1 VVTLLFYKVKKLTFN
16 EFNFHKDLLKGVKIA
31 GFKEPS
37 PIQEMVIPII
47 EKGEDLVG
55 QAHTGTG
62 KTAAFGLPLMDK
74 IAKKTIER
82 ALVITPTREL
92 ATQVS
97 DELYHLGRFCGI
109 RTITVYGGVGYG
121 RQIALINKGVQVV
134 VATPGRLKDLY
145 KKGKIDNFNP
155 EIIVLDEADEMLDMG
170 FLEEIKEIFE
180 YIPQN
185 RQTLL
190 FSATIPEPIKEL
202 AEEILTNPQF
212 VSVVGEG
219 ESTTNNIIEQEY
231 YVIEEAQR
239 DDAIVRLLETEDTDK
254 CIIFCRM
261 KREVDR
267 LTEHLKAMGFSA
279 EGLHGD
285 LEQMERERIVKG
297 YRRGESKI
305 MVATDV
311 ASRGLDVKN
320 VSHVFNFH
328 IPFDPQSYVHRIGR
342 TGRAGKSGK
351 AITLVSTEEF
361 RELQRIQKEV
371 GAQMKLATIS
381 LEGEASESVTDF
393 STLQNMVSKVEIS
406 DAATDFIDSMEDMNY
421 HEFVE
426 RVVTLLLQ
434 EKVSSENKIGFDQK
448 TVNSMIDNYHDDQKV
463 ARKNNRKKKR

>member
-1 VVTLLFYKVKKLTFN
+1 LTFN
-16 EFNFHKDLLKGVKIA
+16 DFNFHKELLKGIKIA

-37 PIQEMVIPII
+37 PIQKMVIPII
-47 EKGEDLVG
+47 SNGEDLVG

-62 KTAAFGLPLMDK
+62 KTAAFGLPIINK
-74 IAKKTIER
+74 IANGEIER

-97 DELYHLGRFCGI
+97 DELYHLGRFAGI

-121 RQIALINKGVQVV
+121 RQIALINKGVQIV

-145 KKGKIDNFNP
+145 KKGKIDDFNP
-155 EIIVLDEADEMLDMG
+155 EIVVLDEADEMLDMG

-190 FSATIPEPIKEL
+190 FSATIPEPIKAL
-202 AEEILTNPQF
+202 ADTILSNPQF
-212 VSVVGEG
+212 ISVVGQD
-219 ESTTNNIIEQEY
+219 ESTTNNVIEQIY
-231 YVIEEAQR
+231 YVINESQR
-239 DDAIVRLLETEDTDK
+239 DEAIVKLLETEKIKK
-254 CIIFCRM
+254 CIVFCRM

-267 LTEHLKAMGFSA
+267 LTEYLKALGFNAS
-279 EGLHGD
+279 GLHGD
-285 LEQMERERIVKG
+285 LEQSERDEVIKA
-297 YRRGESKI
+297 YRRNQTQI

-311 ASRGLDVKN
+311 AARGLDVKQ
-320 VSHVFNFH
+320 VTHVFNYH

-342 TGRAGKSGK
+342 TGRAGKRGK

-371 GAQMKLATIS
+371 GANMKLATIQMNDKDVTNESNFLS
-381 LEGEASESVTDF
+381 LEQRVRDIKIDDLA
-393 STLQNMVSKVEIS
+393 I
-406 DAATDFIDSMEDMNY
+406 DFIDSMEDMDY

-426 RVVTLLLQ
+426 RVVTILLKENQ
-434 EKVSSENKIGFDQK
+434 SKVAQIGYDLD
-448 TVNSMIDNYHDDQKV
+448 TVNSMIDEYQDEQKV
-463 ARKNNRKKKR
+463 AQKSNRNRKRR

>member
-1 VVTLLFYKVKKLTFN
+1 LTFN
-16 EFNFHKDLLKGVKIA
+16 DFKFHKDLLKGVRIA

-37 PIQEMVIPII
+37 PIQKMVIPII

-74 IAKKTIER
+74 IAKKEIER

-121 RQIALINKGVQVV
+121 RQIALINKGVQVI

-190 FSATIPEPIKEL
+190 FSATMPEPIKEL
-202 AEEILTNPQF
+202 ANEILNNPQF
-212 VSVVGEG
+212 VSVVGEDEG
-219 ESTTNNIIEQEY
+219 VTNNVIEQEY
-231 YVIEEAQR
+231 YVIEETQR
-239 DDAIVRLLETEDTDK
+239 DNAIVKLLETEDTDK

-267 LTEHLKAMGFSA
+267 LTEHLNAMGFSA

-285 LEQMERERIVKG
+285 LEQSERERIVKG

-342 TGRAGKSGK
+342 TGRAGKAGK

-371 GAQMKLATIS
+371 GAEMKLATIS
-381 LEGEASESVTDF
+381 LDEESVDASIDF
-393 STLQNMVSKVEIS
+393 SSLQEKVSNVEIVD
-406 DAATDFIDSMEDMNY
+406 DAIDFIDSMEDMDY

-426 RVVTLLLQ
+426 RVVTLLIH
-434 EKVSSENKIGFDQK
+434 ENTTAKDKLGFDQN
-448 TVNSMIDNYHDDQKV
+448 TVNSMLEAYQGEQKV
-463 ARKNNRKKKR
+463 ARKNNRKKKRH

>member
-1 VVTLLFYKVKKLTFN
+1 MTFKD
-16 EFNFHKDLLKGVKIA
+16 FKFHKDLLKGVRIA
-31 GFKEPS
+31 GFTEPS
-37 PIQEMVIPII
+37 PIQKIVIPII
-47 EKGEDLVG
+47 KNGEDLVG

-74 IAKKTIER
+74 IAKKEIER

-121 RQIALINKGVQVV
+121 RQIALINKGVQVI

-145 KKGKIDNFNP
+145 KKGKIDSFNP

-170 FLEEIKEIFE
+170 FLEDIKEIFE

-190 FSATIPEPIKEL
+190 FSATIPKPIKEL
-202 AEEILTNPQF
+202 ANEILTNPQF
-212 VSVVGEG
+212 VSVVGDD
-219 ESTTNNIIEQEY
+219 ESTTNNVIKQSY

-239 DDAIVRLLETEDTDK
+239 DEAIVKLLETEK
-254 CIIFCRM
+254 INKSIIFCRM
-261 KREVDR
+261 RREVDR
-267 LTEHLKAMGFSA
+267 LSEHLKAMGFLA

-285 LEQMERERIVKG
+285 LDQMERERIIKG
-297 YRRGESKI
+297 YRRGESKV

-320 VSHVFNFH
+320 VTHVFNYH

-351 AITLVSTEEF
+351 AITLVSTNEF
-361 RELQRIQKEV
+361 KELQRIQKEV
-371 GAQMKLATIS
+371 GAEMQLATI
-381 LEGEASESVTDF
+381 LLDKDSELADF
-393 STLQNMVSKVEIS
+393 SSLQTMVEEVNIVPEAI
-406 DAATDFIDSMEDMNY
+406 DFIDSMEEMNY

-426 RVVTLLLQ
+426 RVVTLLIQQKRASTNQL
-434 EKVSSENKIGFDQK
+434 GFDED
-448 TVNSMIDNYHDDQKV
+448 TVNRMLESYADEQKV
-463 ARKNNRKKKR
+463 VRKNNHKKKRR

>member
-1 VVTLLFYKVKKLTFN
+1 MKFN
-16 EFNFHKDLLKGVKIA
+16 EFSFHPDIHKGVKVA

-37 PIQEMVIPII
+37 PIQEMAIPII
-47 EKGEDLVG
+47 VANHDMVG

-62 KTAAFGLPLMDK
+62 KTAAFGLPMLDK
-74 IAKKTIER
+74 IAKGEIEK

-97 DELYHLGRFCGI
+97 DELYHLGRFAGI
-109 RTITVYGGVGYG
+109 RTLTVYGGVGYG
-121 RQIALINKGVQVV
+121 RQIALIHKGVQIV

-145 KKGKIDNFNP
+145 KKGKIDVFNP
-155 EIIVLDEADEMLDMG
+155 EIVILDEADEMLDMG

-190 FSATIPEPIKEL
+190 FSATMPEPIKEL
-202 AEEILTNPQF
+202 ADDILYNPKF
-212 VSVVGEG
+212 ISVVNKDEA
-219 ESTTNNIIEQEY
+219 TTNNIIEQRY
-231 YVIEEAQR
+231 YVINEHER
-239 DDAIVRLLETEDTDK
+239 DDAIVRLLETEETDK

-267 LTEHLKAMGFSA
+267 LSEHLSALGFNA
-279 EGLHGD
+279 KGLHGD
-285 LEQMERERIVKG
+285 MEQQERDEMIKG
-297 YRRGESKI
+297 YRRNQIKI

-320 VSHVFNFH
+320 VSHVFNYH

-342 TGRAGKSGK
+342 TGRAGKSGQ

-371 GAQMKLATIS
+371 GANMKLATIEDNS
-381 LEGEASESVTDF
+381 
-393 STLQNMVSKVEIS
+393 N
-406 DAATDFIDSMEDMNY
+406 IDSSSIDDIAYKIRNSEIHPDVDNLLNTLKDMD
-421 HEFVE
+421 H
-426 RVVTLLLQ
+426 TLFLRKITSMVIAKEHKSSNMIGLDQ
-434 EKVSSENKIGFDQK
+434 EMVDK
-448 TVNSMIDNYHDDQKV
+448 MMDNYVDGK
-463 ARKNNRKKKR
+463 KSSNGNNRRRRRK